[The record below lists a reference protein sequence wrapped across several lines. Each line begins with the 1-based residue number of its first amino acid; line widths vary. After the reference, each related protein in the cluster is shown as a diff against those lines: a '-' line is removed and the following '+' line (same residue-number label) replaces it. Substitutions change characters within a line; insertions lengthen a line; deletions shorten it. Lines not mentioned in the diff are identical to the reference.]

1 MFTKSIEIVAGFSRP
16 IHSVGRNYGSS
27 LVHPGTATL
36 FFINSDG
43 WAFTCGH
50 VANQLVA
57 SETLRRKAE
66 AFEKELSDRRG
77 KEKEK
82 KLLKELEKKF
92 GYSKS
97 TVFEVHNRFMNCIE
111 GTIDLDIIK
120 HRSVDAALIRFKGYT
135 KLLCDSFPVFP
146 SDTSSLQPGK
156 FLCRLGFPFPEFTN
170 FAYDENADKIVWT
183 DIGRQTTPRFP
194 IEGMVTRRLLDAHGN
209 VFGFEMSTPGLRGQS
224 GGPAFD
230 AEGKVWGM
238 QFATGHLDL
247 NFDVDQEVLRQGM
260 KKRVTDSAFLHVGGC
275 IHVDILKS
283 FMKDNSVQFS
293 EAQEAATG

>member
-1 MFTKSIEIVAGFSRP
+1 MQR
-16 IHSVGRNYGSS
+16 
-27 LVHPGTATL
+27 GTATL
-36 FFINSDG
+36 FFINNDG

-50 VANQLVA
+50 VADLLGA
-57 SETLRRKAE
+57 PRGLRRKAE
-66 AFEKELSDRRG
+66 AFQKELSDRRG

-82 KLLKELEKKF
+82 KLLKEAEKKF

-97 TVFEVHNRFMNCIE
+97 AVFEVHNRFMNCIE
-111 GTIDLDIIK
+111 GTLGFEIIK
-120 HRSVDAALIRFKGYT
+120 HSGVDAALIRFKGYT

-170 FAYDENADKIVWT
+170 FAYDENTDKIIWT
-183 DIGRQTTPRFP
+183 DTGRPTTPRFP
-194 IEGMVTRRLLDAHGN
+194 IEGMVTRRLSAHGK

-224 GGPAFD
+224 GGPVFD

-238 QFATGHLDL
+238 QFGTKHLDL

-260 KKRVTDSAFLHVGGC
+260 KQRIRDSAFLHVGGC
-275 IHVDILKS
+275 IHIDILKS
-283 FMKDNSVQFS
+283 FMKDNRVQFS
-293 EAQEAATG
+293 EA